1 MALPII
7 VAPEYTTNLPS
18 NGLEVKYRPFLVKEE
33 KLLLFAAE
41 SGEKEDMINSVC
53 QMMSNCVISPELDPY
68 TLPYFDFEYLFL
80 HIRSKSVGE
89 TAEFQIKHDKEECE
103 HMNTVTVRLDEIIN
117 KTDDDHTDKID
128 LTEEISVKMKYPTIN
143 SVKDMMNISA
153 DNILNIFA
161 DSIEYAYDKET
172 VYDEFTGQES
182 VEFLESLSKE
192 QFDKITNFFNT
203 MPVSRLEVKYK
214 CEKCEENVETL
225 ISGFEDF
232 FT

>member
-1 MALPII
+1 MALPNI

-41 SGEKEDMINSVC
+41 SGEGDDMISAVC
-53 QMMSNCVISPELDPY
+53 QMMNNCVISPDLDPL
-68 TLPYFDFEYLFL
+68 TIPYFDFEYLFL

-89 TAEFQIKHDKEECE
+89 TAEFQVKHDKEDCE
-103 HMNTVTVRLDEIIN
+103 HMNEVTVKLDEIIH
-117 KTDDDHTDKID
+117 KTDDNHTDN
-128 LTEEISVKMKYPTIN
+128 ISVKLKYPTI
-143 SVKDMMNISA
+143 STVKNMAEVSSDT
-153 DNILNIFA
+153 ILDVFA
-161 DSIEYAYDKET
+161 NSIEFVYDKEK
-172 VYDEFTGQES
+172 VYDEFSKQEAI
-182 VEFLESLSKE
+182 VFLESLSKE
-192 QFDKITNFFNT
+192 QFDRITVFFNT

-214 CEKCEENVETL
+214 CQKCEEEVETL

>member
-1 MALPII
+1 
-7 VAPEYTTNLPS
+7 
-18 NGLEVKYRPFLVKEE
+18 
-33 KLLLFAAE
+33 
-41 SGEKEDMINSVC
+41 MINSVC

-80 HIRSKSVGE
+80 HIRAKSVGE
-89 TAEFQIKHDKEECE
+89 TAEFQIKHDKEDCE
-103 HMNTVTVRLDEIIN
+103 HMNTVTVRLDEIIH
-117 KTDDDHTDKID
+117 KRDELHSDKID

-143 SVKDMMNISA
+143 SVKGMLDITASNVL
-153 DNILNIFA
+153 DVFA
-161 DSIEYAYDKET
+161 NSIEYAYDKET
-172 VYDEFTGQES
+172 VYDEFSDKEA

-192 QFDKITNFFNT
+192 QFDKITSFFNT

-214 CEKCEENVETL
+214 CGKCEEDVETL